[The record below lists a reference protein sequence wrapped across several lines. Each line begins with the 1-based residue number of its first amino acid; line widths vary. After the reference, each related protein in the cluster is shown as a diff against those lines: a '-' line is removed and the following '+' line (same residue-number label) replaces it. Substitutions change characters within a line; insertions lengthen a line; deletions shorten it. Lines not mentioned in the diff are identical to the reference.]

1 MIPANAALGLAWR
14 AVALASPLL
23 LACAAAAQP
32 RVLDLNVLALD
43 WARGR
48 YLSPVICETDGEL
61 VRGGRRLLITP
72 GPRHARPP
80 TDRILFSDLEVPDAT
95 RCFDELGVEQPNVL
109 GQLEFRHLARARP
122 DTAQRDFKAALR
134 RDRGFEFAIARGTLR
149 IQPVGSDEPR
159 DVDFGGGEARLHAIA
174 PGSDDA
180 RLLGDLIGLR
190 KLVLEL
196 ESPDGT
202 LLRLPLLMTELR

>member
-80 TDRILFSDLEVPDAT
+80 TDRILFSDLE
-95 RCFDELGVEQPNVL
+95 L